1 MCLTTIKDGGTLERE
16 ASVTLSRTD
25 DAVQIKDKVK
35 QAKGKL
41 QQTMKSYTAKGVCVN
56 TVLCGLAVKKSDSG
70 RFRVKRQQF
79 LNWKNGYIF
88 NIP

>member
-56 TVLCGLAVKKSDSG
+56 TLCGL
-70 RFRVKRQQF
+70 QQL

-88 NIP
+88 NI

>member
-25 DAVQIKDKVK
+25 DAVPIKDKVN

-41 QQTMKSYTAKGVCVN
+41 QQTIKSYTAKVYVKTPCFVDSLSKSQ
-56 TVLCGLAVKKSDSG
+56 TAAGLDLNVDS
-70 RFRVKRQQF
+70 F
-79 LNWKNGYIF
+79 
-88 NIP
+88 

>member
-16 ASVTLSRTD
+16 ASVTLSQKD

-41 QQTMKSYTAKGVCVN
+41 QQTNKSHTVKVCV
-56 TVLCGLAVKKSDSG
+56 
-70 RFRVKRQQF
+70 
-79 LNWKNGYIF
+79 
-88 NIP
+88 